1 MNEIINNN
9 DTNDEICNI
18 DDCVQTDNQVD
29 LVQKA
34 ELIQFNNG
42 WNDKNEKLII
52 SIGEN
57 SASYKWMHERCAA
70 YNKRIYNL
78 TSIFLIILS
87 STLSAETFIPDNTSN
102 PGLSITKQ
110 IIVYLITVISIL
122 QNFLKSE
129 EYAEKHTT
137 AAGEFS
143 KLYHDIQQQMCRF
156 RRDRHDAS
164 KYVSN
169 CLTKYDSLI
178 ITHPDINKWVIR
190 DFKKTFKNS
199 NISLPDITDNI
210 NKIEIIT
217 EQNYQTQSNIKSII
231 NTKTLH
237 SNNLAEI
244 HNAFQIHGD
253 ISDKDLENAD
263 VTELKRLKESFLQ
276 NKSKYE
282 YERYLQHSLET
293 D

>member
-1 MNEIINNN
+1 MNGIINNN
-9 DTNDEICNI
+9 NNNDEICNI

-57 SASYKWMHERCAA
+57 SASYKWMHERCSN
-70 YNKRIYNL
+70 YNKRIYNI
-78 TSIFLIILS
+78 TSIILIILS

-102 PGLSITKQ
+102 LGFNITKQ
-110 IIVYLITVISIL
+110 LIVYLITVISIL

-137 AAGEFS
+137 AAGEFN

-190 DFKKTFKNS
+190 NFKKTFKNS
-199 NISLPDITDNI
+199 NISVPDITDNI

-217 EQNYQTQSNIKSII
+217 EQNHQPQNNIKSII
-231 NTKTLH
+231 NTQTFQ

-263 VTELKRLKESFLQ
+263 VTELNRLKLSFLQ

>member
-1 MNEIINNN
+1 MNGIINNN
-9 DTNDEICNI
+9 NNNDEICNI

-57 SASYKWMHERCAA
+57 SASYKWMHERCSN
-70 YNKRIYNL
+70 YNKRIYNI
-78 TSIFLIILS
+78 TSIILIILS
-87 STLSAETFIPDNTSN
+87 STLSAGTFIPDNTSN
-102 PGLSITKQ
+102 LGFNITKQ
-110 IIVYLITVISIL
+110 LIVYLITVISIL

-137 AAGEFS
+137 AAGEFN

-178 ITHPDINKWVIR
+178 ITHPDINKWVVR
-190 DFKKTFKNS
+190 NFKKTFKNS
-199 NISLPDITDNI
+199 NISVPDITDNI

-217 EQNYQTQSNIKSII
+217 EQNHQPQNNIKSII
-231 NTKTLH
+231 NTQTFQ

-263 VTELKRLKESFLQ
+263 VTELNRLKLSFLQ

>member
-1 MNEIINNN
+1 MNE
-9 DTNDEICNI
+9 CNENT
-18 DDCVQTDNQVD
+18 DGCVQTDDQID
-29 LVQKA
+29 LVSKV

-57 SASYKWMHERCAA
+57 SASYKWMHERCAS
-70 YNKRIYNL
+70 YNKSIYTI
-78 TSIFLIILS
+78 TSILLIILS
-87 STLSAETFIPDNTSN
+87 STLSAETFISDNTDN
-102 PGLSITKQ
+102 IGLRITKQ
-110 IIVYLITVISIL
+110 LIVYLITVISIF

-129 EYAEKHTT
+129 EYAEKHIT
-137 AAGEFS
+137 AAGAFS

-156 RRDRHDAS
+156 RRDRSDAS

-169 CLTKYDSLI
+169 CLIKYDSLI
-178 ITHPDINKWVIR
+178 ITHPDINKGVIR
-190 DFKKTFKNS
+190 EFKRAFKNS
-199 NISLPDITDNI
+199 NINVPDITDNI

-217 EQNYQTQSNIKSII
+217 EQHQPIQNNIMSLSNTQTFQ
-231 NTKTLH
+231 

-263 VTELKRLKESFLQ
+263 TSELQRLKLSFLQ

>member
-1 MNEIINNN
+1 MDDNRDI
-9 DTNDEICNI
+9 DEICNV
-18 DDCVQTDNQVD
+18 DDCVQTDNQID

-57 SASYKWMHERCAA
+57 SAAYKWMHERCSN
-70 YNKRIYNL
+70 YNKRIYNI

-87 STLSAETFIPDNTSN
+87 STLSAETFIPDKNSN
-102 PGLSITKQ
+102 LGLSITKQ

-129 EYAEKHTT
+129 EFAEKHST

-156 RRDRHDAS
+156 RRDRYDAS

-178 ITHPDINKWVIR
+178 ITHPDINKWVISN
-190 DFKKTFKNS
+190 FKRTFKNS
-199 NISLPDITDNI
+199 NISVPDITDNI

-217 EQNYQTQSNIKSII
+217 EQSHITQNNIKSII

-237 SNNLAEI
+237 SNNLVEI

-263 VTELKRLKESFLQ
+263 VKELKRLKESFLQ

>member
-1 MNEIINNN
+1 MNDNIDDNI
-9 DTNDEICNI
+9 DMDEICNV
-18 DDCVQTDNQVD
+18 DDCVQTGNQVD

-57 SASYKWMHERCAA
+57 SASYKWMHEHCSN
-70 YNKRIYNL
+70 YNKRIYNI

-87 STLSAETFIPDNTSN
+87 STLSAETFIPDKKIDI
-102 PGLSITKQ
+102 GLSITKQ
-110 IIVYLITVISIL
+110 LIVYLITVVSIL

-129 EYAEKHTT
+129 EFAEKHTT

-143 KLYHDIQQQMCRF
+143 KLYHGIQQQMCRF
-156 RRDRHDAS
+156 RRDRYDAS

-178 ITHPDINKWVIR
+178 ITYPDINKWVIR
-190 DFKKTFKNS
+190 NFKKTFKNS
-199 NISLPDITDNI
+199 NISAPDITDNI

-217 EQNYQTQSNIKSII
+217 EQNHITQNNIKSII
-231 NTKTLH
+231 NTETLY

-263 VTELKRLKESFLQ
+263 TSELKRLKESFLQ

-282 YERYLQHSLET
+282 YERYIQHSLET

>member
-1 MNEIINNN
+1 MDDNSDI
-9 DTNDEICNI
+9 DEICNV

-57 SASYKWMHERCAA
+57 SASYKWMHERCSN
-70 YNKRIYNL
+70 YNKRIYNI

-87 STLSAETFIPDNTSN
+87 STLSAETFIPDKNSN
-102 PGLSITKQ
+102 LGLSITKQ

-129 EYAEKHTT
+129 EFAEKHST

-156 RRDRHDAS
+156 RRDRYDAS

-178 ITHPDINKWVIR
+178 ITHPDINKWVISN
-190 DFKKTFKNS
+190 FKRTFKNS
-199 NISLPDITDNI
+199 NISVPDITDNI

-217 EQNYQTQSNIKSII
+217 EQSHITQNNIKSII

-237 SNNLAEI
+237 SNNLVEI

>member
-1 MNEIINNN
+1 MNGIINNN
-9 DTNDEICNI
+9 NNNDEICNI

-57 SASYKWMHERCAA
+57 SASYKWMHERCSN
-70 YNKRIYNL
+70 YNKRIYNI
-78 TSIFLIILS
+78 TSIILIILS
-87 STLSAETFIPDNTSN
+87 STLSAGTFIPDNTSN
-102 PGLSITKQ
+102 LGFNITKQ
-110 IIVYLITVISIL
+110 LIVYLITVISIL

-137 AAGEFS
+137 AAGEFN

-178 ITHPDINKWVIR
+178 ITHPDINKWVVR
-190 DFKKTFKNS
+190 NFKKTFKNS
-199 NISLPDITDNI
+199 NISVPDITDNI

-217 EQNYQTQSNIKSII
+217 EQNYQTQNNIKSII
-231 NTKTLH
+231 NTQTFQ

-263 VTELKRLKESFLQ
+263 ITELKRLKLSFLQ

>member
-1 MNEIINNN
+1 MDDNNVI
-9 DTNDEICNI
+9 DEICNV

-57 SASYKWMHERCAA
+57 SASYKWMHERCSN
-70 YNKRIYNL
+70 YNKRIYNI

-87 STLSAETFIPDNTSN
+87 STLSAETFIPDKNSN
-102 PGLSITKQ
+102 LGLSITKQ

-129 EYAEKHTT
+129 EFAEKHST

-156 RRDRHDAS
+156 RRDRYDAS

-190 DFKKTFKNS
+190 NFKRTFKNS
-199 NISLPDITDNI
+199 NISVPDITDNI

-217 EQNYQTQSNIKSII
+217 EQSHITQNNIKSII

-237 SNNLAEI
+237 SNNLVEI

>member
-1 MNEIINNN
+1 MDDNNVI
-9 DTNDEICNI
+9 DEICNV

-57 SASYKWMHERCAA
+57 SASYKWMHERCSN
-70 YNKRIYNL
+70 YNKRIYNI

-87 STLSAETFIPDNTSN
+87 STLSAETFIPDKNSN
-102 PGLSITKQ
+102 LGLIITKQ

-129 EYAEKHTT
+129 EFAEKHST

-156 RRDRHDAS
+156 RRDRYDAS

-178 ITHPDINKWVIR
+178 IYGNH
-190 DFKKTFKNS
+190 S
-199 NISLPDITDNI
+199 ISSSPF
-210 NKIEIIT
+210 II
-217 EQNYQTQSNIKSII
+217 
-231 NTKTLH
+231 L
-237 SNNLAEI
+237 
-244 HNAFQIHGD
+244 
-253 ISDKDLENAD
+253 
-263 VTELKRLKESFLQ
+263 
-276 NKSKYE
+276 
-282 YERYLQHSLET
+282 
-293 D
+293 